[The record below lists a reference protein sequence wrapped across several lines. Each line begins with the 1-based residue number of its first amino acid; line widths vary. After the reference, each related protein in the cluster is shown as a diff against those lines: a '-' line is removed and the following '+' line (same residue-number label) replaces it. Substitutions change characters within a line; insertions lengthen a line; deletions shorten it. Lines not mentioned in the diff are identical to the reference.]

1 MISKFRYK
9 GLASLLTQF
18 GGGMNILF
26 VRLSGPVS
34 GFALWDFPQ
43 ARNAEDDPRVDDK
56 LLRRDET
63 KRG

>member
-9 GLASLLTQF
+9 GLASR
-18 GGGMNILF
+18 GMNILF